1 MMGWS
6 FYILFLTY
14 SHSLESLPT
23 SGDGESCSDGNP
35 ELNLMEDSAAFY
47 FTRDDDAAIKCL
59 QKELEKDPEFER
71 LWNLG
76 RANWTLKNLPVPKGL
91 REEHMIA
98 VTGFTM
104 NSNLY
109 RRLNTGVKNY
119 GDIDTYNSH
128 FKLKSFHYLLTI
140 ALINLRKGSR
150 HLTVYRGEK
159 IPLSGR
165 KDTEM
170 RFGRFAS
177 TSHNQKV
184 AEGFGKATFFVVT
197 TSYGVTIRDYSVNRS
212 QEEVLIPPYEKF
224 KITKF
229 TQLQGG
235 GCNFT
240 LQSTDYQGVKVML
253 QENCTLTPWKMPW
266 WGWFLITVAIV
277 AVLVIAG
284 VLCRCCCS

>member
-1 MMGWS
+1 MFLKWS
-6 FYILFLTY
+6 
-14 SHSLESLPT
+14 T
-23 SGDGESCSDGNP
+23 SGDGEFCNNP
-35 ELNLMEDSAAFY
+35 SAKAQLNLMTDSAAFY
-47 FTRDDDAAIKCL
+47 FRRDDNAAIKCL
-59 QKELEKDPEFER
+59 EKELEKDPVFKSTWEKAVSY
-71 LWNLG
+71 W
-76 RANWTLKNLPVPKGL
+76 RAKNLPAPKGL
-91 REEHMIA
+91 RVEHMIA
-98 VTGFTM
+98 VTAYTM
-104 NSNLY
+104 PDELHKP
-109 RRLNTGVKNY
+109 LNFGLEKY

-184 AEGFGKATFFVVT
+184 AEEFGKATFFVIT
-197 TSYGVTIRDYSVNRS
+197 TSYGVTIRDYSVNPS

-229 TQLQGG
+229 TRLQGG

-240 LQSTDYQGVKVML
+240 LQPTGSKRVKVML
-253 QENCTLTPWKMPW
+253 QEDCTLTLQNNGISSLHEDCTLIVYHWKMPW
-266 WGWFLITVAIV
+266 PSRFVFIEAIV
-277 AVLVIAG
+277 SLLVIGG
-284 VLCRCCCS
+284 VL